1 MILEHTGERLIEA
14 HYQESPGDY
23 LIYLFHLVT
32 YNFARR
38 YVGGKRALDYG
49 CGSGYGTA
57 LLAGDCEHITGID
70 TAPEAINYAELHYQ
84 APNLSYETVKP
95 ASEEPIPFSDAFFD
109 TVLSF
114 QVLEHIRDVK
124 PYLSEIKRVLK
135 PGGALIL
142 STPDRSTRLLPFQ
155 KPWNIWHIKEYSKK
169 KLAHILEQYFC
180 NVEIQQMG
188 GKQKVLEIELART
201 RTLMWL
207 TLPFTLPLVPEII
220 RTGCLRV
227 LKHLEKRRKTRI
239 SRSLQQFDFD
249 ESDLFISPNL
259 SKSVNLIAV
268 AYKEFS

>member
-14 HYQESPGDY
+14 HYQGSPGDY
-23 LIYLFHLVT
+23 LIYLFHLVA

-38 YVGGKRALDYG
+38 YVAGKRALDYG

-70 TAPEAINYAELHYQ
+70 TAPEAITYAEQHYQ
-84 APNLSYETVKP
+84 APNLSYETVRP
-95 ASEEPIPFSDAFFD
+95 ASEGATPFSDASFD

-114 QVLEHIRDVK
+114 QVLEHIRDVM
-124 PYLSEIKRVLK
+124 PYLSEIKRILK

-155 KPWNIWHIKEYSKK
+155 KPWNRWHIREYSEK
-169 KLAHILEQYFC
+169 KLAHILEEYFC
-180 NVEIQQMG
+180 NVDIQRMG
-188 GKQKVLEIELART
+188 GKQDVLEIELSRT
-201 RTLMWL
+201 RKLMWL
-207 TLPFTLPLVPEII
+207 TLPFTLPCVPEII

-227 LKHLEKRRKTRI
+227 LKHLQERSKTTI
-239 SRSLQQFDFD
+239 SRGLQQCDFD
-249 ESDLFISPNL
+249 ESDLFISPDL